1 MKMPLPTF
9 QNLRLLPK
17 SGVLF
22 LALLFSKANPVLAQV
37 GDSVSTQCKTSSL
50 GIHSGLNSSAPTP
63 SQVAVGAN
71 DPEWQIVYASPLVQA
86 QLNLSLP
93 MQAVR
98 MATDPNG
105 PYTPNNSLRSWI
117 SYSTSGAYA
126 ALNQDSTYTLIFRRK
141 FYMCE
146 ADVVKFQ
153 VSVAMDDY
161 IKSIKVNNVTVHTG
175 STLWN
180 TANYMNMPAS
190 LSLSP
195 ASMNL
200 SPGLYNIDVEV
211 GNAPNSVN
219 QLNPHSFLLEGS
231 VSSTTGKNSIKQNG
245 FSSCE
250 CTPSAIQDLNSDNAS
265 GAPQVGRL
273 LQNTPNPF
281 KYETLIR
288 YEITEMKRFGTIVIL
303 DLNGKE
309 VMNFPITSKGTGE
322 ITVSAHSFSSGTYL
336 YRLVI
341 DGRTIETKRMVVT
354 K

>member
-1 MKMPLPTF
+1 MKTFVPTF
-9 QNLRLLPK
+9 RNLRRISK
-17 SGVLF
+17 YGVLF
-22 LALLFSKANPVLAQV
+22 LTMLLSTANGAFAQE
-37 GDSVSTQCKTSSL
+37 GDTVSTQCKTSLLRIS
-50 GIHSGLNSSAPTP
+50 SGLNSSASTP
-63 SQVAVGAN
+63 SQIAVGAN
-71 DPEWQIVYASPLVQA
+71 DPEWQITYASPLVQN

-126 ALNQDSTYTLIFRRK
+126 ALNQDSIYTLTFTRK

-153 VSVAMDDY
+153 ISVAMDDY
-161 IKSIKVNNVTVHTG
+161 IKSITINNVTVHTG

-180 TANYMNMPAS
+180 TSNYTNTPAS
-190 LSLSP
+190 LSLNP
-195 ASMNL
+195 VSMSL
-200 SPGLYNIDVEV
+200 SLGSYNIEVVV

-231 VSSTTGKNSIKQNG
+231 VASTTGKNSIRKNG
-245 FSSCE
+245 SASCQ
-250 CTPSAIQDLNSDNAS
+250 CAPSAVPDLNSNNAA
-265 GAPQVGRL
+265 APQGGRL
-273 LQNTPNPF
+273 FQNTPNPF
-281 KYETLIR
+281 ASETRIQ
-288 YEITEMKRFGTIVIL
+288 YEITEMKQSGAIAVL
-303 DLNGKE
+303 DLHGKE
-309 VMNFPITSKGTGE
+309 VMRFPISSKGAGE
-322 ITVSAHSFSSGTYL
+322 FTVSGQSLASGTYF
-336 YRLVI
+336 YKLVI